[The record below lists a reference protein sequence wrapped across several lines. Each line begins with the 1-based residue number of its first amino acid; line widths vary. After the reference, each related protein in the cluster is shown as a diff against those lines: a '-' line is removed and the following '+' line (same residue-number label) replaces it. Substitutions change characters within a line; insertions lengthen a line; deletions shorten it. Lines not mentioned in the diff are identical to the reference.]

1 MEENKIISDENLIKF
16 FPKENLENM
25 AQLFSNGSFQELL
38 NKYFYINSNQ
48 NNNKKEFNIE
58 LFEKILLEDEFSQQI
73 LLTLVLFCLLKSK
86 EEPKEIQ
93 IILEKYNY
101 PIDDM
106 IFPLNFL
113 KIKFYIKSNNIQKA
127 IDNINKLITKYEEYN
142 MNIAEK
148 KLDIKNILTIETFHQ
163 KFIYFD
169 NLFNYLFNMNNLEAK
184 IKKLYFELKSCFYQ
198 INCISQKFYTIL
210 K

>member
-16 FPKENLENM
+16 FTKENLENM

-73 LLTLVLFCLLKSK
+73 ILTLVLFCLLKSK

-93 IILEKYNY
+93 II
-101 PIDDM
+101 
-106 IFPLNFL
+106 
-113 KIKFYIKSNNIQKA
+113 
-127 IDNINKLITKYEEYN
+127 
-142 MNIAEK
+142 
-148 KLDIKNILTIETFHQ
+148 
-163 KFIYFD
+163 
-169 NLFNYLFNMNNLEAK
+169 
-184 IKKLYFELKSCFYQ
+184 
-198 INCISQKFYTIL
+198 
-210 K
+210 